1 MKVLVPFFDRVHDL
15 RHSFAS
21 VAVGLGESLHITG
34 KLLGHSQG
42 RTTERYAHLATDP
55 AKAATERV
63 GAAIAG
69 MMAGKTGEVVPI
81 KGRT

>member
-1 MKVLVPFFDRVHDL
+1 MPNVLTGKPFNVSSARFGIVVSRYN
-15 RHSFAS
+15 
-21 VAVGLGESLHITG
+21 ENITG

-42 RTTERYAHLATDP
+42 RTTERYAHVATDP

-63 GAAIAG
+63 GAAISG

-81 KGRT
+81 KERART